1 MSTEDR
7 NPRTVDIDRWT
18 TGRVVDALLAEDI
31 AAVEA
36 ARAAGPALAQAIDLA
51 HTRLTGGG
59 RVHYIGAGAS
69 GRLAVLDATEATPTF
84 GVPAGLFT
92 PHFPGGAAAFV
103 DSSLDFEDAEGA
115 GYDDA
120 AVVGAGDVAVGV
132 TASGSTRYVAGALR
146 RAGETGALTVL
157 VTSTVDAPLSGGV
170 DVTVVAAT
178 GPEAVTGS
186 TRLKAGTAT
195 KVLLNAF
202 STALMIRA
210 GRTYSNLMVNLV
222 ASNEKLAERAV
233 RVVAMAT
240 GLGDDD
246 SAAALTKADG
256 NVPLALVH
264 ALSGRPLDECRA
276 VLRDG
281 GVRAALDALAAN
293 A

>member
-18 TGRVVDALLAEDI
+18 TGRVVDALLAEDT

-36 ARAAGPALAQAIDLA
+36 ARAAGPALAQAVDLA
-51 HTRLTGGG
+51 HTRLSGGG
-59 RVHYIGAGAS
+59 RVHYFGAGAS
-69 GRLAVLDATEATPTF
+69 GRLAVLDATEVTPTF
-84 GVPAGLFT
+84 GVPADLFT
-92 PHFPGGAAAFV
+92 PHFPGGAAAFT
-103 DSSLDFEDAEGA
+103 DSSLDFEDADGA

-120 AVVGAGDVAVGV
+120 AVLGAGDVAVGV

-146 RAGETGALTVL
+146 RARETGALTVL
-157 VTSTVDAPLSGGV
+157 VTSTVDAPLSAGV
-170 DVTVVAAT
+170 DVAVVAAT

-222 ASNEKLAERAV
+222 ASNEKLSGRAV

-246 SAAALTKADG
+246 SAKVLAQAEG

-264 ALSGRPLDECRA
+264 ALSGRPLAECRA
-276 VLRDG
+276 ALGDG
-281 GVRAALDALAAN
+281 GVRAALEALAAN